1 MALNYQIQES
11 VQTLAEGLEEYYRA
25 NAGKV
30 PRPRDLPPESVA
42 LFRNHDMCHV
52 IFGLGTTLD
61 DEALVDT
68 RTMLS
73 CDVGIDRYMRYLS
86 TDKQAKALFNKI
98 GYLRSIW
105 ATVVATPR
113 MCLALIELWHRKK
126 RWPWEPPESYQ
137 GRTLSELRNE
147 HGIRVI

>member
-1 MALNYQIQES
+1 MALDYQIQES

-30 PRPRDLPPESVA
+30 LGPCDLPPESTA
-42 LFRNHDMCHV
+42 LFRSHDMRHV
-52 IFGLGTTLD
+52 IFGLGTTIY
-61 DEALVDT
+61 DEAMVDT

-73 CDVGIDRYMRYLS
+73 CDVGAERYLRYLE
-86 TDKQAKALFNKI
+86 TDQRAREVFKRL
-98 GYLRSIW
+98 GYFRCVW

-113 MCLALIELWHRKK
+113 MCLALIELWRKKK

-137 GRTLSELRNE
+137 DRTLSELRNE